1 MLFFVLEMFTST
13 LDDVS
18 GCDIFDVVFVIGP
31 LSHVGY
37 SLDVIVW
44 TFSSESVSIVFVLS
58 FLDVLESE
66 LLDIQLRA
74 SCTANAAAALTPSSS
89 KT

>member
-1 MLFFVLEMFTST
+1 MLFFVLVMFTST

-18 GCDIFDVVFVIGP
+18 GCDIFGVIFVIGS

>member
-1 MLFFVLEMFTST
+1 MFTST

-18 GCDIFDVVFVIGP
+18 GCDIFGVVFVIGS
-31 LSHVGY
+31 LSQVGY
-37 SLDVIVW
+37 SLDVIAW
-44 TFSSESVSIVFVLS
+44 TFSSEPVLIAFLLS
-58 FLDVLESE
+58 FLDVLESGR
-66 LLDIQLRA
+66 LDIQLRA